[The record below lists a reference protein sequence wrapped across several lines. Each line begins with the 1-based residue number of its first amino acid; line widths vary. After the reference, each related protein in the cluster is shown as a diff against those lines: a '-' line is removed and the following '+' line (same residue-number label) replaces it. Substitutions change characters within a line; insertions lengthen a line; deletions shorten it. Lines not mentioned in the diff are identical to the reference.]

1 MRKQSK
7 DKSILKKEQVMKRM
21 MKMIGVLLFVAGV
34 LSPLYAGGGKDSS
47 SAGTVT
53 LVMGSWRADDVAQM
67 NNLLAEYKKIK
78 PNVTIQ
84 FRPTNPPDY
93 NATLRLQLDGGTG
106 PDLMYARS
114 YAPGQELF
122 NAGYFA
128 DCSDIP
134 GVKQNFSAANL
145 APWQMP
151 DGKMFAVPF
160 AAVSHAVYYNK
171 TIFQKEGLSI
181 PQTWEE
187 FLTLCGTLAAKG
199 YTPLANGVAD
209 EWDILEV
216 FYLGMLPNF
225 VGGGTERA
233 AYESGAKKLNDANFV
248 ASFQAM
254 ADAARYLPKGFESV
268 TYNDSQA
275 LFNTQQAV
283 MFMDG
288 SWTAGVYDGAPF
300 EWGLFAMP
308 APSGRATLITFHP
321 DMAITYNKATKYPQ
335 ECRDFLTWLASPEGA
350 AVASKALPVGFF
362 PMISAPIK
370 LDDPHA
376 NEFLALNNGRDT
388 DARFVWPKFLDLYA
402 PMNQAVIKVLKGE
415 QTPQQAANDMET
427 AAAGMR

>member
-1 MRKQSK
+1 MG
-7 DKSILKKEQVMKRM
+7 IL
-21 MKMIGVLLFVAGV
+21 VLVLGL
-34 LSPLYAGGGKDSS
+34 LSPLYGTGGKESS
-47 SAGTVT
+47 ASAGTVN
-53 LVMGSWRADDVAQM
+53 LVMGSWRADDVVQM
-67 NNLLAEYKKIK
+67 NRLLAEYKKVK

-114 YAPGQELF
+114 YAPGRELF

-145 APWQMP
+145 APWQTP
-151 DGKMFAVPF
+151 EGKLFAVPF

-171 TIFQKEGLSI
+171 TIFQKEGLAI
-181 PQTWEE
+181 PQTWED
-187 FLTLCGTLAAKG
+187 FLSLCETLAAKG
-199 YTPLANGVAD
+199 YTPLANGVAE

-225 VGGGTERA
+225 VGGGTDRA
-233 AYESGAKKLNDANFV
+233 AYESGVKKLNDANFV

-254 ADAARYLPKGFESV
+254 ADVAKYLPKGFESV

-288 SWTAGVYDGAPF
+288 SWTAGVYKDAPF

-308 APSGRATLITFHP
+308 APQGRPTLITFHP
-321 DMAITYNKATKYPQ
+321 DMAITYNKATKYPKECQ
-335 ECRDFLTWLASPEGA
+335 EFLAWLASPEGA
-350 AVASKALPVGFF
+350 AIASKALPVGFF
-362 PMISAPIK
+362 PMINASIT

-376 NEFLALNNGRDT
+376 NEFLALNQGKNT

-427 AAAGMR
+427 AAATMR

>member
-1 MRKQSK
+1 
-7 DKSILKKEQVMKRM
+7 MKRV
-21 MKMIGVLLFVAGV
+21 ILRGLGVMLIVLGC
-34 LSPLYAGGGKDSS
+34 LSPLYAGGGKDTAAS
-47 SAGTVT
+47 GTVT

-134 GVKQNFSAANL
+134 GVKENFSAANL
-145 APWQMP
+145 APWQMS
-151 DGKMFAVPF
+151 DGKTFAVPF

-171 TIFQKEGLSI
+171 TIFQKEGLSV
-181 PQTWEE
+181 PQTWED
-187 FLTLCGTLAAKG
+187 FLALCGTLAAKG
-199 YTPLANGVAD
+199 YTPLANGIAD

-225 VGGGTERA
+225 VGGGTDRA
-233 AYESGAKKLNDANFV
+233 AYESGAKKLNDANFA
-248 ASFQAM
+248 ASFQAV
-254 ADAARYLPKGFESV
+254 AEAAKYLPRGFESV

-288 SWTAGVYDGAPF
+288 SWTAGVYAGAPF

-308 APSGRATLITFHP
+308 APRGRATLITFHP

-335 ECRDFLTWLASPEGA
+335 ECREFLAWLASPEGA

-362 PMISAPIK
+362 PMIKTAIK
-370 LDDPHA
+370 LEDPHA
-376 NEFLALNNGRDT
+376 NEFLALNTGKDT

-427 AAAGMR
+427 TATRLR

>member
-1 MRKQSK
+1 MSEWLFKE
-7 DKSILKKEQVMKRM
+7 KKMKRTM
-21 MKMIGVLLFVAGV
+21 SVIGVLLLAVCCM
-34 LSPLYAGGGKDSS
+34 SPLFAGGRGGSS
-47 SAGTVT
+47 GTSGGVT
-53 LVMGSWRADDVAQM
+53 LVMGSWRADDVVQM
-67 NNLLAEYKKIK
+67 NALLAEYKKVK
-78 PNVTIQ
+78 PDVTIQ

-151 DGKMFAVPF
+151 DGKAFAVPF

-171 TIFQKEGLSI
+171 TIFQKEGLAI
-181 PQTWEE
+181 PQTWED
-187 FLTLCGTLAAKG
+187 FLSLCATLASQG
-199 YTPLANGVAD
+199 YTPLANGIAE

-216 FYLGMLPNF
+216 LYLGMLPNF
-225 VGGGTERA
+225 IGGPSARA
-233 AYESGAKKLNDANFV
+233 DYESGAKKLNDANFV

-254 ADAARYLPKGFESV
+254 ADVAKYLPRGYESV

-288 SWTAGVYDGAPF
+288 SWTAGVYADAPF
-300 EWGLFAMP
+300 DWGLFAMP
-308 APSGRATLITFHP
+308 APGGRSTLITFHP

-335 ECRDFLTWLASPEGA
+335 ECRDFLAWIASPEGA
-350 AVASKALPVGFF
+350 AIASKALPVGFF
-362 PMISAPIK
+362 PMINASIK

-376 NEFLALNNGRDT
+376 NEFLALNNGKDT

-402 PMNQAVIKVLKGE
+402 PMNQAVIRVVRGQ
-415 QTPQQAANDMET
+415 QTPQQAANEMET
-427 AAAGMR
+427 EAAKLR

>member
-1 MRKQSK
+1 
-7 DKSILKKEQVMKRM
+7 
-21 MKMIGVLLFVAGV
+21 
-34 LSPLYAGGGKDSS
+34 
-47 SAGTVT
+47 
-53 LVMGSWRADDVAQM
+53 MGSWRADDVAQM
-67 NNLLAEYKKIK
+67 NALLAEYKKLK

-114 YAPGQELF
+114 YAPGRELF

-128 DCSDIP
+128 DCSDLP
-134 GVKQNFSAANL
+134 GVKQNFSAANI

-151 DGKMFAVPF
+151 DGKIFAVPF

-171 TIFQKEGLSI
+171 TIFQKEGLAI
-181 PQTWEE
+181 PQTWED
-187 FLTLCGTLAAKG
+187 FLSLCAALSAKG
-199 YTPLANGVAD
+199 YTPLANGVAE
-209 EWDILEV
+209 EWDILET

-225 VGGGTERA
+225 IGGPAERA
-233 AYESGAKKLNDANFV
+233 AYESGAKKLNDAGFA

-254 ADAARYLPKGFESV
+254 ADVAKYLPKGYESV

-288 SWTAGVYDGAPF
+288 SWTAGVYADASF

-308 APSGRATLITFHP
+308 APRGRATLITFHP

-335 ECRDFLTWLASPEGA
+335 ECQEFLAWIASPEGA
-350 AVASKALPVGFF
+350 AIASKALPVGFF
-362 PMISAPIK
+362 PMISASIK

-376 NEFLALNNGRDT
+376 NEFLALNNGKET

-402 PMNQAVIKVLKGE
+402 PMNQAVIRVVRGQ
-415 QTPQQAANDMET
+415 QTPQQAANEMET
-427 AAAGMR
+427 AAAKLR

>member
-1 MRKQSK
+1 
-7 DKSILKKEQVMKRM
+7 MKRTI
-21 MKMIGVLLFVAGV
+21 KKAIKTIGISLVALTV
-34 LSPLYAGGGKDSS
+34 SLSWMGCGKKDAPAASD
-47 SAGTVT
+47 AVT
-53 LVMGSWRADDVAQM
+53 LVMGSWRADDVVQM
-67 NNLLAEYKKIK
+67 NNLLAEYKKLK

-134 GVKQNFSAANL
+134 GVSQNFSAANL

-171 TIFQKEGLSI
+171 TIFQQEGLSI
-181 PQTWEE
+181 PQTWED
-187 FLTLCGTLAAKG
+187 FLALCETLSAKG
-199 YTPLANGVAD
+199 YTPLANGVGD

-225 VGGGTERA
+225 IGGGDERA
-233 AYESGAKKLNDANFV
+233 KYESGEKKLNDANFV
-248 ASFQAM
+248 ASFQA
-254 ADAARYLPKGFESV
+254 ASDAAKYLPVGFESV

-288 SWTAGVYDGAPF
+288 SWTAGVYADAPF

-308 APSGRATLITFHP
+308 APAGRATMITFHP

-335 ECRDFLTWLASPEGA
+335 ECQEFLAWLASPEGA
-350 AVASKALPVGFF
+350 ATASKALPVGFF
-362 PMISAPIK
+362 PMISAPIT

-376 NEFLALNNGRDT
+376 NEFLALNNGRET

-402 PMNQAVIKVLKGE
+402 PMNQAVIKVIKGE
-415 QTPQQAANDMET
+415 QTPRQAADDVET
-427 AAAGMR
+427 AAAGLR

>member
-1 MRKQSK
+1 MKKTMRT
-7 DKSILKKEQVMKRM
+7 I
-21 MKMIGVLLFVAGV
+21 VLLSLVVGFLVFGCTRKSEEGVA
-34 LSPLYAGGGKDSS
+34 S
-47 SAGTVT
+47 SADAAVN

-67 NNLLAEYKKIK
+67 NALLAEYKKLK

-84 FRPTNPPDY
+84 FQPTNPPDY
-93 NATLRLQLDGGTG
+93 NATLRLQLEGGAG

-114 YAPGQELF
+114 YAPGRELF

-134 GVKQNFSAANL
+134 GVTQNFSAANL
-145 APWQMP
+145 APWQME
-151 DGKMFAVPF
+151 DGKVFAVPF

-181 PQTWEE
+181 PQTWED
-187 FLTLCGTLAAKG
+187 FLSLCQTLADKG
-199 YTPLANGVAD
+199 YTPLANGIAE

-225 VGGGTERA
+225 IGGGEERA
-233 AYESGAKKLNDANFV
+233 SYESGEKKLNDTNFV

-254 ADAARYLPKGFESV
+254 ADAAKYLPKGFEAV

-288 SWTAGVYDGAPF
+288 SWTAGVYADAPF

-308 APSGRATLITFHP
+308 APQGRATLITFHP
-321 DMAITYNKATKYPQ
+321 DMAITYNKATKYPKECQ
-335 ECRDFLTWLASPEGA
+335 EFLAWLASPAGA
-350 AVASKALPVGFF
+350 EIASKALPVGFF
-362 PMISAPIK
+362 PMINASIT

-376 NEFLALNNGRDT
+376 NEFLALNNGKDT

-402 PMNQAVIKVLKGE
+402 PMNQAVIQALRG
-415 QTPQQAANDMET
+415 QQSPQQAADDME
-427 AAAGMR
+427 ALASALR

>member
-1 MRKQSK
+1 MKKTMRALG
-7 DKSILKKEQVMKRM
+7 IF
-21 MKMIGVLLFVAGV
+21 LLLAAVF
-34 LSPLYAGGGKDSS
+34 SPLYAGGGKQKQGGGKQTQGGGSD
-47 SAGTVT
+47 AVT
-53 LVMGSWRADDVAQM
+53 LVMGSWRPDDTAQM
-67 NNLLAEYKKIK
+67 NNLLAEYKKLK

-114 YAPGQELF
+114 YAPGRELY

-128 DCSDIP
+128 DCSGIG
-134 GVKQNFSAANL
+134 GVRQNFSAANL

-171 TIFQKEGLSI
+171 SIFKKEGLAI
-181 PQTWEE
+181 PATYEE
-187 FLTLCGTLAAKG
+187 FLALCETLAAKG

-225 VGGGTERA
+225 IGGGIEREL
-233 AYESGAKKLNDANFV
+233 YESGAKKLNDANFA
-248 ASFQAM
+248 ASFKAM
-254 ADAARYLPKGFESV
+254 ADAAKYLPKGFESV

-275 LFNTQQAV
+275 LFNTEQAV

-288 SWTAGVYDGAPF
+288 SWTVSVYAGAPF

-308 APSGRATLITFHP
+308 APAGRKTLITFHP
-321 DMAITYNKATKYPQ
+321 DMAITYNKATKYPTECQ
-335 ECRDFLTWLASPEGA
+335 EFLAWLASPAGA
-350 AVASKALPVGFF
+350 AVASKALPAGFF
-362 PMISAPIK
+362 PMINAAIT

-376 NEFLALNNGRDT
+376 NEFLALNSGKDT

-415 QTPQQAANDMET
+415 QTPQQAAGDME
-427 AAAGMR
+427 AAAAKLR

>member
-1 MRKQSK
+1 M
-7 DKSILKKEQVMKRM
+7 KKANTVA
-21 MKMIGVLLFVAGV
+21 IVLLLGLGM
-34 LSPLYAGGGKDSS
+34 LSPLYGTGSGESS
-47 SAGTVT
+47 STAGTGAVT
-53 LVMGSWRADDVAQM
+53 LVMGSWRADDVVQM
-67 NNLLAEYKKIK
+67 NNLLAEYKKLK

-93 NATLRLQLDGGTG
+93 NATLRLQLDSGTG

-114 YAPGQELF
+114 YAPGRELF
-122 NAGYFA
+122 SAGYFA
-128 DCSDIP
+128 DCSGIP
-134 GVKQNFSAANL
+134 GVAQNFSAANL

-151 DGKMFAVPF
+151 DGKAFAVPF

-181 PQTWEE
+181 PQTWED
-187 FLTLCGTLAAKG
+187 FLALCATLADKG
-199 YTPLANGVAD
+199 YTPLANGVAE

-225 VGGGTERA
+225 IGGAKERA

-248 ASFQAM
+248 ASFQAA
-254 ADAARYLPKGFESV
+254 ADAAKYLPKGFESV

-288 SWTAGVYDGAPF
+288 SWTAGVYADAPF

-308 APSGRATLITFHP
+308 APRGRATLITFHP
-321 DMAITYNKATKYPQ
+321 DMAITYNKATKHPQ
-335 ECRDFLTWLASPEGA
+335 ECGEFLAWLASPEGA
-350 AVASKALPVGFF
+350 AIASKALPVGFF
-362 PMISAPIK
+362 PMINAPIK
-370 LDDPHA
+370 LNDPHA
-376 NEFLALNNGRDT
+376 NEFLALNNGKDT

-402 PMNQAVIKVLKGE
+402 PMNEAVIKVLKGE
-415 QTPQQAANDMET
+415 LTPQQAANNMET
-427 AAAGMR
+427 QAAALR